1 MYKVGNCKVNERSR
15 SPRMVVGNCTSGEK
29 EMLFSYDMGN
39 RIFFTASKNDGAV
52 KENELAVMTKA
63 VDGYLKAQGLKA

>member
-1 MYKVGNCKVNERSR
+1 MYRTGNCIVSERSR

-39 RIFFTASKNDGAV
+39 RIFFTASKNDDAV
-52 KENELAVMTKA
+52 KENELSVMTKA
-63 VDGYLKAQGLKA
+63 IDGYLKAQGLRA